1 MSSSHLDILKS
12 IARALLHLRFCLFKS
27 TDWHLRS
34 SDKGTQSL
42 LMPKVNCYVFYG
54 IQTLF
59 SLQYKILVL
68 RV

>member
-1 MSSSHLDILKS
+1 MSSSHLDIFKS
-12 IARALLHLRFCLFKS
+12 VARALPSSTLCLFKS

-34 SDKGTQSL
+34 RDKGTQSL